1 MYTIESTDI
10 FRGKHTW
17 LCTLETWAEIG
28 WMINT
33 KVMNK
38 IKEYLPIISHKCNM
52 VSNFSIEKFKQE
64 ICSLI
69 TQKIENN
76 EFINIDS
83 TKISDNRIIDI
94 FNMSQDKKDYLI
106 RISIYNLII
115 YIWKK

>member
-1 MYTIESTDI
+1 MSKIEYTNI

-33 KVMNK
+33 NSINK

-52 VSNFSIEKFKQE
+52 VSNFSITNFKQE

-69 TQKIENN
+69 TKKIENN
-76 EFINIDS
+76 EFIHIDS
-83 TKISDNRIIDI
+83 NQISDNRIIDI